1 MDDMTFAAWIC
12 AMILIG
18 LPVAGFSLGGF
29 EGGVSMIFFSL
40 ILLPVVLFALGS
52 GMFFGK
58 GDMYG

>member
-1 MDDMTFAAWIC
+1 MDDMTFAGWIA
-12 AMILIG
+12 AMILIA

-52 GMFFGK
+52 GMFFKK